1 MTDDNVITVEA
12 RHVFGHIKYYP
23 LCKQAKAFASI
34 ANTTTLTEPV
44 VRKIKSLG
52 YSVQVQQTLPTT
64 L

>member
-1 MTDDNVITVEA
+1 MTDNNVITVEA
-12 RHVFGHIKYYP
+12 RSVFGHIKYYP
-23 LCKQAKAFASI
+23 LCKQAKTFASI